1 MKRLS
6 ILFAALALS
15 GNPTYAD
22 EPVTDDDW
30 QFKLTP
36 YVWLAGISGDSASDG
51 VGLPPINPGYSFF
64 SLENFD
70 GVAFLDFTAKK
81 GRWSVHSDL
90 VFISFADT
98 FQAGSVQSSFDF
110 SGATLELSAGYQP
123 ARWQNT
129 HLIFGAR
136 GVEVTMDVALNPGPS
151 GSGSASFVD
160 PIIGIKHQQSFANK
174 WGVSARG
181 DIGSGSSEMM
191 LNATLAGTYNF
202 TETFM
207 LLFGYRYLKMEFE
220 DSDLLHDL
228 SLQGY
233 AIGFQFA
240 W

>member
-15 GNPTYAD
+15 GTLTYAD

-36 YVWLAGISGDSASDG
+36 YVWLAGITGDTASDG
-51 VGLPPINPGYSFF
+51 VDLPPINPGYSFF

-70 GVAFLDFTAKK
+70 GVAFIDFTAEK
-81 GRWSVHSDL
+81 GKWSAHSDL

-98 FQAGSVQSSFDF
+98 FPDGAVQSSFDF

-123 ARWQNT
+123 ASWQNT
-129 HLIFGAR
+129 KLIFGAR

-160 PIIGIKHQQSFANK
+160 PIIGVQYQQTFANK
-174 WGVSARG
+174 WGVAARG
-181 DIGSGSSEMM
+181 DIGSGSSELMF
-191 LNATLAGTYNF
+191 NAGLAGTYSF
-202 TETFM
+202 DDTFM

-220 DSDLLHDL
+220 DSDLLLDL

-233 AIGFQFA
+233 SIGFQFA